1 MSYTNTSN
9 KNYQHLTLEERET
22 IALDLAEGKSQVQI
36 ARQLGRSKS
45 TISRE
50 VRRNGPQK
58 YKCRY
63 RANRAQLKSD
73 ERKKCAHV
81 RERLANDAVKAY
93 VVKHLQNEWSPEQI
107 AGRIPIDLSGHKTN
121 YESIYQFV
129 YQERRDLIPFL
140 RRRHRIRRKRGSA
153 KNKRSI
159 RIPNRTSID
168 MRPESVN
175 NRKEPGHWETDT
187 AISRASKEA
196 LQVSV
201 ERKTCF
207 VKIRKL
213 ARKSAQCMHEALC
226 DSLLPLKPEMRKTIT
241 YDNGKENV
249 KHVETNKVLGTN
261 SYFCTPYHSWEK
273 GSVENTIG
281 LIRQYLQKQTDFSII
296 PESQI
301 EMIEARLNSRP
312 RKRLGFLTPEEAFA
326 NAVALT
332 G

>member
-9 KNYQHLTLEERET
+9 KNYQHLTLDERET
-22 IALDLAEGKSQVQI
+22 IALDLAEGISQAEI
-36 ARQLGRSKS
+36 ARRLKRSKS

-50 VRRNGPQK
+50 IRRNSPQM
-58 YKCRY
+58 YTCRY
-63 RANRAQLKSD
+63 RANRAQIKSD

-81 RERLANDAVKAY
+81 RERLANNEVKAY

-107 AGRIPIDLSGHKTN
+107 AGRIPIDLPGHKTN

-129 YQERRDLIPFL
+129 YQERRELIPFL

-153 KNKRSI
+153 KNKRCI
-159 RIPNRTSID
+159 RIPNRTPID
-168 MRPESVN
+168 SRPASVN
-175 NRKEPGHWETDT
+175 NRKEAGHWETDT

-201 ERKTCF
+201 ERKTSF
-207 VKIRKL
+207 VKLRKL

-226 DSLLPLKPEMRKTIT
+226 DSLLPIKKELRKTIT

-249 KHVETNKVLGTN
+249 KHVETNKVLGTD
-261 SYFCTPYHSWEK
+261 SYFCAPYHSWEK

-281 LIRQYLQKQTDFSII
+281 LVRQYLPKRTDFATI

-301 EMIEARLNSRP
+301 KMIEARLNSRP

-326 NAVALT
+326 NAVALA